1 MNSREE
7 REAVEPQEVQD
18 GFQRFAGRPSVQE
31 TGNLEQQA
39 SILPDEKSKQV
50 VKPGFRMNNVFD
62 YAFSGGPVR
71 LLLERAK
78 SQP

>member
-1 MNSREE
+1 MKK
-7 REAVEPQEVQD
+7 EAVETREVHD
-18 GFQRFAGRPSVQE
+18 GFQRFAGCPSVQE
-31 TGNLEQQA
+31 TDSLEQQA
-39 SILPDEKSKQV
+39 FILPDEKSKQV
-50 VKPGFRMNNVFD
+50 VKPGFCNNNILD